1 MTDMRIAA
9 GARIEYWMAVLL
21 YGKVCRMADTE
32 TPGAGSPVSGKAAV
46 PGGKILPYPP
56 RRKSDEEVSAAFD
69 TYGNSILRLA
79 YSYLH
84 SMEDAEDILQDTLI
98 RFMDRA
104 PSFDSEYHERAWLLR
119 VASNLSKN
127 RIAYNKVRQTDELN
141 EELVSESREDLSFV
155 WESVKKLPVSQREVV
170 HLFYQENLSTAQI
183 AQILKEKESTV
194 RSHLKRGRE
203 KLKKILREEYDFDE
217 IQ

>member
-1 MTDMRIAA
+1 MHIAVS
-9 GARIEYWMAVLL
+9 ARIEYWVAVLM
-21 YGKVCRMADTE
+21 YGQVCRMADAAFT
-32 TPGAGSPVSGKAAV
+32 GSGSPKSGKGTAADE
-46 PGGKILPYPP
+46 KIFPYPP

-69 TYGNSILRLA
+69 AYGNSILRLA

-104 PSFDSEYHERAWLLR
+104 PSFDSESHERAWLLR
-119 VASNLSKN
+119 VAANLSKN
-127 RIAYNKVRQTDELN
+127 RIDYNKVRQTDELN

-155 WESVKKLPVSQREVV
+155 WESVKKLPVPQREVV
-170 HLFYQENLSTAQI
+170 HQYYQENLSTAEI
-183 AQILKEKESTV
+183 ARVLKEKESTV
-194 RSHLKRGRE
+194 RSHLKRGRDR
-203 KLKKILREEYDFDE
+203 LRNILREEYDFDE